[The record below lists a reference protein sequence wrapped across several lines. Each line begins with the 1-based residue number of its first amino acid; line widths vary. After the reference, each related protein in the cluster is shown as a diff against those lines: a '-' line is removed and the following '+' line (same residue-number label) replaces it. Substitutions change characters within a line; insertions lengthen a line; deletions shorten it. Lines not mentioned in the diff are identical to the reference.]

1 MVRNTVMEENRR
13 QELAQLREE
22 YARQLREE
30 RQTLLQEVA
39 AGEADL
45 RSMESERASELEERA
60 QEARATRV
68 FARLDDRR
76 KQRIEEIDQVLQRI
90 ALGTYGICARCGKPI
105 PIARLRALPTARVH
119 VQCPDGEEHSDEDER
134 GPPITTE
141 EEEPLLVGEAE
152 ELIAAGQEEEALE
165 EVEVEARTER
175 MASEISTFT
184 DEELEEYIREQLT
197 EDGRV
202 DLDEIQITCRSGVIT
217 LDGALPSE
225 EQHQILLQYVT
236 DFAGIQEVVDRLVIN
251 ELLWERED
259 RTDVPEDEEPSPG
272 SLSGAMEDMIDSD
285 QENGDYAP
293 PVGPVQERT

>member
-1 MVRNTVMEENRR
+1 MEENRR
-13 QELAQLREE
+13 EELAQLREE
-22 YARQLREE
+22 YAQQLRQE
-30 RQTLLQEVA
+30 RQAILQEVA

-60 QEARATRV
+60 QEARATRM
-68 FARLDDRR
+68 FARLEDRR

-90 ALGTYGICARCGKPI
+90 ALGTYGICERCGEPI

-119 VQCPDGEEHSDEDER
+119 VQCADEEGQ
-134 GPPITTE
+134 GPPVTTE
-141 EEEPLLVGEAE
+141 EEEPLSVGEAE
-152 ELIAAGQEEEALE
+152 ELIAAGQEEEPPE
-165 EVEVEARTER
+165 HVEAEERTEH
-175 MASEISTFT
+175 MASEIDTFT

-202 DLDEIQITCRSGVIT
+202 DLDELQITCRSGVIT

-236 DFAGIQEVVDRLVIN
+236 DFAGIQEVIDRLVIN

-259 RTDVPEDEEPSPG
+259 RTDVPEDEETSSG
-272 SLSGAMEDMIDSD
+272 TLSGAMEDMIESD
-285 QENGDYAP
+285 QENRDYEP
-293 PVGPVQERT
+293 PAGPVQEKT

>member
-1 MVRNTVMEENRR
+1 MEENRR
-13 QELAQLREE
+13 EELAQLREE
-22 YARQLREE
+22 YAQQLRQE
-30 RQTLLQEVA
+30 RQAILQEVA

-60 QEARATRV
+60 QEARATRM
-68 FARLDDRR
+68 FARLEDRR

-90 ALGTYGICARCGKPI
+90 ALGTYGICERCGEPI

-119 VQCPDGEEHSDEDER
+119 VQCADEE
-134 GPPITTE
+134 GQGLPVTTE
-141 EEEPLLVGEAE
+141 EEEPLSVGEAE
-152 ELIAAGQEEEALE
+152 ELIAAGQEEEPPE
-165 EVEVEARTER
+165 HVEAEERTEH
-175 MASEISTFT
+175 MASEIDTFT

-202 DLDEIQITCRSGVIT
+202 DLDELQITCRSGVIT

-236 DFAGIQEVVDRLVIN
+236 DFAGIQEVIDRLVIN

-259 RTDVPEDEEPSPG
+259 RTDVPEDEETSSG
-272 SLSGAMEDMIDSD
+272 TLSGAMEDMIESD
-285 QENGDYAP
+285 QENRDYEP
-293 PVGPVQERT
+293 PAGPVQEKT